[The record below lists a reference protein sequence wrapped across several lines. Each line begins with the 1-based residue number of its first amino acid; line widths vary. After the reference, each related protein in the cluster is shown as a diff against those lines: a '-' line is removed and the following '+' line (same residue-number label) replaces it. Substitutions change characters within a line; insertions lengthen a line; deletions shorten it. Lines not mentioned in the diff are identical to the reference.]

1 MIEPLD
7 LPYAKAQLARIPEA
21 IRPTIKRDYW
31 ERYKVGL
38 GTVKHEGRAPANNF
52 LREAADQLQDVP
64 VYYLDSEE
72 RLREGAERRAES
84 CKRIYKRAP
93 DELTGVNQLKR
104 YLKDESI
111 NEPDSQ
117 KLEPWLSRVFC
128 PYWWLRQLRK
138 SIARRVEQFALCSG
152 YVHSRG
158 QVYCSDFALDRRRNQ
173 RHRLRDYASSIS
185 LENEDGQQFEL
196 SELIEKSNANPAVR
210 RAEMM
215 TRIRGMEEVA
225 KTLNHAAVFLTI
237 TAPSK
242 YHPTSKKYG
251 GYTPRDTQE
260 YFNGQ
265 WSKIRA
271 AWKRADIA
279 PYGLRVV
286 EPHQDSAPHWHILL
300 FVKPEHQA
308 ELVRI
313 GRRYAFEHDGTEK
326 GAYKARYKV
335 EFINR
340 NKGSATAYIAKYVSK
355 NIDGHELGL
364 VKDGEEIVPL
374 SAASAA
380 ERIDAWASIWG
391 IRQFQFIGSAPV
403 TIWREL
409 RRLDDEQDAFEY
421 APAEMARRAADSGDW
436 AVFTLRYIR
445 AFTEGNPIELFDDG
459 EERIG
464 MYGDQLPPKKIGVKC
479 GDDFALTRWHEWTL
493 VSEQSE
499 PRTRVNNCTDEK
511 LNSAELLKISR
522 KAQNLPPTNP
532 EKMKKWHPEDYQPCE
547 KHLLNYWLWSKA
559 KQRKPFPIH

>member
-1 MIEPLD
+1 MIEATD
-7 LPYAKAQLARIPEA
+7 LPYAQGQLARIPEA
-21 IRPTIKRDYW
+21 LRGTIKRDYW
-31 ERYKVGL
+31 SRYKVGL
-38 GTVKHEGRAPANNF
+38 GTTQHKGRAPANHF
-52 LREAADQLQDVP
+52 IREAADQLQDVP
-64 VYYLDSEE
+64 VSYLDSEE
-72 RLREGAERRAES
+72 RLREGSERRAES
-84 CKRIYKRAP
+84 CKRIYKRAGGG
-93 DELTGVNQLKR
+93 EAGVDQLKR
-104 YLKDESI
+104 YLKDECI
-111 NEPDSQ
+111 TEPTQ
-117 KLEPWLSRVFC
+117 KGEPWLSRLFC

-138 SIARRVEQFALCSG
+138 SIARRVEQFALCNG
-152 YVHSRG
+152 YVQSRK

-173 RHRLRDYASSIS
+173 RHRLRDYASTLS
-185 LENEDGQQFEL
+185 LENEDGQQFKL
-196 SELIEKSNANPAVR
+196 AELIEKSNANPAVR

-225 KTLNHAAVFLTI
+225 KTLNHAAVFLTV

-265 WSKIRA
+265 WAKIRA
-271 AWKRADIA
+271 AWKRAEIA

-300 FVKPEHQA
+300 FIEPAKQA
-308 ELVRI
+308 ELVKI
-313 GRRYAFEHDGTEK
+313 GRRYAFEQDGTEK

-374 SAASAA
+374 DAASAA
-380 ERIDAWASIWG
+380 ERIDAWASMWG

-403 TIWREL
+403 TLWREL
-409 RRLDDEQDAFEY
+409 RRLDSEDDSFEC
-421 APAEMARRAADSGDW
+421 AAAEMARRAADIGDW
-436 AVFTLRYIR
+436 AVFTLRYVR
-445 AFTEGNPIELFDDG
+445 AFAEGFPLELFDDG
-459 EERIG
+459 EPRQG
-464 MYGDQLPPKKIGVKC
+464 MYGDVLPPKKIGVKC
-479 GDDFALTRWHEWTL
+479 GEDFALTRWHTWTL

-499 PRTRVNNCTDEK
+499 PRTRVNNCTADEITPDK
-511 LNSAELLKISR
+511 LAEISR

-532 EKMKKWHPEDYQPCE
+532 EKMKKWHPKDY
-547 KHLLNYWLWSKA
+547 H
-559 KQRKPFPIH
+559 